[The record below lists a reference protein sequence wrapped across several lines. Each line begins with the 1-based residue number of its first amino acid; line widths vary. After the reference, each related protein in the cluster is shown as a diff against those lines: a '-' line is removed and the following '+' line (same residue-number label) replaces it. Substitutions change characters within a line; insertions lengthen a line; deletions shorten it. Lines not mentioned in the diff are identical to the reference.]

1 MLWVASHRRSLD
13 DLDVDE
19 LDETLGDDIIN
30 EDEDDIIDYG
40 SISDG

>member
-1 MLWVASHRRSLD
+1 VLWVASHRCSLD

-30 EDEDDIIDYG
+30 EDEDYIIDYG